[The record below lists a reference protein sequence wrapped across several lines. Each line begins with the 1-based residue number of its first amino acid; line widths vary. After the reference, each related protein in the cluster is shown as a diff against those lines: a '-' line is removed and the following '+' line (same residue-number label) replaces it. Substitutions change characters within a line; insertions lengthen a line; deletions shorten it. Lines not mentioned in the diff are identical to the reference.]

1 MKKLFTYIRE
11 NIRLITVVFLFI
23 LSALIIVYLF
33 PKQGRFKYEFRKTEI
48 WKHNDLKAPF
58 DFPVYKSESR
68 IAKEKDSVMRFFK
81 PYFNYDAYIV
91 TDQIEK
97 FQETFDRKW
106 TEYTMGEFK
115 IRSESEYLNNN
126 NYNSLKELGNQLRD
140 YISDQLQKIYLNGII
155 EIGDLEDELN
165 IGIISVYIVKGNI
178 GQESELADIFT
189 PKSAYEYLK
198 VNLNQYITE
207 SNAYYIKRYRDFFRQ
222 FDLNYFIKVNINYD
236 ENKSNRAQKEM
247 FDKIS
252 LTHGMIQKGQLII
265 SNGEI
270 VTDEKFRILESLKIE
285 YEQQLG
291 FMANQLVKL
300 GKLILVSLSM
310 LVIFL
315 FLYNFRR
322 EVLNDSLRT
331 GFILFLF
338 ILIIIIARFT
348 INLNKVHIYVIP
360 FVILPIILRTFYD
373 ERLALFIHF
382 IAILLIGFFAPNSFE
397 FVFLNSIAG
406 MVAIFSLT
414 NLYRRSKLVITA
426 LLVFITYSLLYFGIL
441 IVKEGNVVNINT
453 EELSSFV
460 WFGINGILILIAYPL
475 MYVFEKTFGFLSDAT
490 LFELSDTNQPLLRK
504 LAETAPGTFQH
515 SMQVANLAEE
525 AIRKVGGNPL
535 LVRTAALYHDIG
547 KMNNPIY
554 YIENQTSDINPHDSL
569 EFEESAKIIIS
580 HVENG
585 VEIAKK
591 NNLPQAIIDFIRTH
605 HGTTTVQYFYRSYI
619 KKYPEEEVD
628 VVRFSYPGPRPFSK
642 EMAILMMADAVE
654 AASRSLKIINDKTL
668 EKTVE
673 NIIDYQ
679 QKEGQYN
686 NANITFRDISTIKA
700 VFIKRLHNIYHA
712 RIVYPK

>member
-1 MKKLFTYIRE
+1 MKKFFTYIRN

-33 PKQGRFKYEFRKTEI
+33 PKQGRFKYEFRKMEI
-48 WKHNDLKAPF
+48 WKHSDLKAPF
-58 DFPVYKSESR
+58 DFPVYKSESV
-68 IAKEKDSVMRFFK
+68 IAKEKDSVMRFFM
-81 PYFNYDAYIV
+81 PYFTYDDNILI
-91 TDQIEK
+91 DQTEK
-97 FQETFDRKW
+97 FQETFNRKW
-106 TEYTMGEFK
+106 TEYTIGEFK
-115 IRSESEYLNNN
+115 IISEDVYLQNN
-126 NYNSLKELGNQLRD
+126 NYHSLRELGESVSDL
-140 YISDQLQKIYLNGII
+140 ISGQLQKIYLNGII
-155 EIGDLEDELN
+155 EIGNLEDELKRE
-165 IGIISVYIVKGNI
+165 IISVYVVKGNI
-178 GQESELADIFT
+178 GQETELANIFT

-198 VNLNQYITE
+198 MNLEQYIAADK
-207 SNAYYIKRYRDFFRQ
+207 SYYIKRYRDFLTQ
-222 FDLNYFIKVNINYD
+222 FDLNNFIKVNINYD
-236 ENKSNRAQKEM
+236 ENKSKQAQKEL

-252 LTHGMIQKGQLII
+252 LTRGMIQRGQLII

-270 VTDEKFRILESLKIE
+270 VTPEKFRILESLKVE
-285 YEQQLG
+285 YEQKLG

-315 FLYNFRR
+315 FLYNFRK
-322 EVLNDSLRT
+322 EVLNDTKRT
-331 GFILFLF
+331 AFILFLF
-338 ILIIIIARFT
+338 ILIILVASFT
-348 INLNKVHIYVIP
+348 VSLNKIHIYVIP

-382 IAILLIGFFAPNSFE
+382 IAVLLTGFFAPNSFE
-397 FVFLNSIAG
+397 FVFLNAIAG

-426 LLVFITYSLLYFGIL
+426 MFVFITYSLLYFGIM

-475 MYVFEKTFGFLSDAT
+475 IYIFEKTFGFLSDAT

-554 YIENQTSDINPHDSL
+554 YIENQTSDINPHDNL
-569 EFEESAKIIIS
+569 EFEESARIIIS

-585 VEIAKK
+585 VETARK
-591 NNLPQAIIDFIRTH
+591 NKLPQPIIDFIRTH

-619 KKYPEEEVD
+619 KKYPEEDVD
-628 VVRFSYPGPRPFSK
+628 VRKFSYPGPKPFSK
-642 EMAILMMADAVE
+642 ETAVLMMADAVE

-673 NIIDYQ
+673 NIINYQ

-700 VFIKRLHNIYHA
+700 A
-712 RIVYPK
+712 D

>member
-1 MKKLFTYIRE
+1 MRKFFTYIRE
-11 NIRLITVVFLFI
+11 NIRLIIVVFLFVI
-23 LSALIIVYLF
+23 SAIIIAYLF
-33 PKQGRFKYEFRKTEI
+33 PRQGKFKYEFRKTEI

-68 IAKEKDSVMRFFK
+68 ITEEKDSVMRFFK
-81 PYFNYDAYIV
+81 PYFTFDAY
-91 TDQIEK
+91 TANEQIEK

-106 TEYTMGEFK
+106 SEYTIIEFK
-115 IRSESEYLNNN
+115 IDSEREYQGNN
-126 NYNSLKELGNQLRD
+126 NYNRLRELGNQFRN
-140 YISDQLQKIYLNGII
+140 YISDQLRIIYLNGII
-155 EIGDLEDELN
+155 ETGNLQEELERE
-165 IGIISVYIVKGNI
+165 IISVYVVKGNI

-198 VNLNQYITE
+198 MNLSQYITE
-207 SNAYYIKRYRDFFRQ
+207 INTYYIKRYREFFRQ
-222 FDLNYFIKVNINYD
+222 FDLNDFIKVNVNYD
-236 ENKSNRAQKEM
+236 ENKSEQAQKEM

-252 LTHGMIQKGQLII
+252 LTRGMIQKGQLII

-270 VTDEKFRILESLKIE
+270 VTNEKFRILESLKIE
-285 YEQQLG
+285 YEHQLG

-322 EVLNDSLRT
+322 EVLSDSMRT

-338 ILIIIIARFT
+338 ILIMIIASVT
-348 INLNKVHIYVIP
+348 VSLNKVHIYVIP

-426 LLVFITYSLLYFGIL
+426 LLVIATYCLLYFGIL
-441 IVKEGNVVNINT
+441 IVKEGTVANINY
-453 EELSSFV
+453 EELTSFV
-460 WFGINGILILIAYPL
+460 WFGINGTLILIAYPL
-475 MYVFEKTFGFLSDAT
+475 IYVFEKTFGFLSDAT

-515 SMQVANLAEE
+515 SLQVANLAEE
-525 AIRKVGGNPL
+525 AILKVGGDPL

-547 KMNNPIY
+547 KMENPIY

-580 HVENG
+580 HVEKG
-585 VEIAKK
+585 VETARK
-591 NNLPQAIIDFIRTH
+591 NNLPQAIIEFIKTH

-628 VVRFSYPGPRPFSK
+628 AIRFSYPGPKPFSK
-642 EMAILMMADAVE
+642 ETAVLMMADAVE
-654 AASRSLKIINDKTL
+654 AASRSLKTINEKTL

-673 NIIDYQ
+673 NIINYQ

-700 VFIKRLHNIYHA
+700 VLLKRLKNIYHA
-712 RIVYPK
+712 RIEYPH